1 MLSSGYMSQI
11 IQDKLIDVKLKI
23 NEYEWITSFQI
34 SHCFPYLC
42 NLNCFKWPR
51 KPIKVGVLFNTQQE
65 NEHFPDKIMKLL
77 TLICQ
82 WKFTKYN
89 I

>member
-42 NLNCFKWPR
+42 NLNCIRSFNINFYLQMAKKTNQSWRFIQYSTGKRAFPR
-51 KPIKVGVLFNTQQE
+51 
-65 NEHFPDKIMKLL
+65 
-77 TLICQ
+77 
-82 WKFTKYN
+82 
-89 I
+89 

>member
-1 MLSSGYMSQI
+1 MNMSGLHLSKY
-11 IQDKLIDVKLKI
+11 LIAFHIYVI
-23 NEYEWITSFQI
+23 WIAADLSTLSFT
-34 SHCFPYLC
+34 
-42 NLNCFKWPR
+42 FKWPR
-51 KPIKVGVLFNTQQE
+51 KVIRVGVLFNTQQE
-65 NEHFPDKIMKLL
+65 NEHLPDKIMQLL